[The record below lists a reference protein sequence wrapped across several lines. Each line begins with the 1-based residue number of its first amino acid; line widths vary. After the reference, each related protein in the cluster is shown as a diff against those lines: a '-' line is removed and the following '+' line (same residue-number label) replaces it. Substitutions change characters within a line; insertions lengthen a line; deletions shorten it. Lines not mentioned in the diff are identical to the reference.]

1 MTELLEQFLY
11 SSKIIENANSKTSDL
26 LNLIKGIRL
35 GIAYNSNSTQTQCMM
50 ETLNL
55 IQADLLDNNKILN
68 SYLDLTPEINK
79 TIEEIAKTE
88 DEEIVS
94 IEEDSKEI
102 LNEQVDQEVYND

>member
-11 SSKIIENANSKTSDL
+11 SSKIIESANSKTSDL

-35 GIAYNSNSTQTQCMM
+35 GIAYNSNSTQAQCMM

-55 IQADLLDNNKILN
+55 IQADLLDINKILN

-79 TIEEIAKTE
+79 TIEEIAKIE

>member
-35 GIAYNSNSTQTQCMM
+35 GIAYNNNSTQTQCMI

-55 IQADLLDNNKILN
+55 IQSDLLDINKILN

-102 LNEQVDQEVYND
+102 LNEQVDQEVHND